1 MNAGDL
7 VHLVTIQTP
16 GTPVSDGDGAFTTPW
31 ISLVP
36 DEWASITPAT
46 ARSLERAMAGT
57 IVATA
62 THLIRLHYREDVT
75 TLCRV
80 LHRRTGHVDV
90 DASGN
95 PLAAARVFLL
105 TGVGNV
111 DEQDVELLLAA
122 VETV

>member
-36 DEWASITPAT
+36 DEWAAIRPTT
-46 ARSLERAMAGT
+46 ARERAMAGT

-62 THLIRLHYREDVT
+62 THRIRLHYRDDVT
-75 TLCRV
+75 TRCRV
-80 LHRRTGHVDV
+80 IHRREGHVDV
-90 DASGN
+90 DTSGN
-95 PLAAARVFLL
+95 PLAAARVFIL
-105 TGVGNV
+105 TGVENENE
-111 DEQDVELLLAA
+111 DDVVLLLDA
-122 VETV
+122 VETI